1 MSRISEKFK
10 QLQAEGQKA
19 FIPFLMAGDPNMEIT
34 KELVLEAEAR
44 GADIIELGLP
54 YSTPLADGPTIKK
67 AGKRSLEHQ
76 TNLDD
81 IFKLVA
87 EIRAES
93 EIPLVLMGYY
103 NLVFKYGVEKFV
115 QQCEE
120 AGVDGTIIPDL
131 PIGEDEDLRSLADEL
146 DIISLVTTTSKT
158 SRVKEVAQ
166 KSQGFIYAVSTP
178 GTTGART
185 EISSEIEEKVEEL
198 RELTTTPIAV
208 GFGISKPEHV
218 AAVTSFADGA
228 IVGSAIIRQLEA
240 NLDQPENIVAEVGDF
255 IDYLTEEIKN

>member
-1 MSRISEKFK
+1 MSRITKTFK
-10 QLQAEGQKA
+10 ELQAKEQKA
-19 FIPFLMAGDPNMEIT
+19 FIPFLMAGDPNMGIT
-34 KELVLEAEAR
+34 RQLVYEAEKR

-67 AGKRSLEHQ
+67 AGKRSLEHN

-81 IFKLVA
+81 IFELVA

-103 NLVFKYGVEKFV
+103 NLVFKYGVEEFV
-115 QQCEE
+115 RQCEKV
-120 AGVDGTIIPDL
+120 GVDGTIIPDL
-131 PIGEDEDLRSLADEL
+131 PIGEDQELRDLAEKLA
-146 DIISLVTTTSKT
+146 IISLVTTTSK
-158 SRVKEVAQ
+158 SERVKEVAQ

-185 EISSEIEEKVEEL
+185 EISNEIEAKVSEL
-198 RELTTTPIAV
+198 RELTETPIAV

-218 AAVTSFADGA
+218 KTVTSFADGA
-228 IVGSAIIRQLEA
+228 IVGSAIIRQIEE
-240 NLDQPENIVAEVGDF
+240 NLGQPESIVTEVGDF
-255 IDYLTEEIKN
+255 IEYLTQNLKD